1 MGARSFV
8 GQAGGAENGEGAAFD
23 VHASGSSVPTRLRLT
38 RRGRLVVTGLVALG
52 LAGVLVFAAALLS
65 PEAFASTAASGDKQ
79 FHYVV
84 AQSGDS
90 LWSLASELDPQADP
104 RDLIAEIVQLNQLE
118 GSDLEAGQAIAVPLR
133 YSSTENTVSS

>member
-8 GQAGGAENGEGAAFD
+8 GHARSVENDASVAMD
-23 VHASGSSVPTRLRLT
+23 VCASRASLPTRLRLT
-38 RRGRLVVTGLVALG
+38 RRGRLVMSGLVALV
-52 LAGVLVFAAALLS
+52 LAGILAFAAALLS
-65 PEAFASTAASGDKQ
+65 PEAFASSSTSGDEQ

-104 RDLIAEIVQLNQLE
+104 RDLIAEIVQLNQLD
-118 GSDLEAGQAIAVPLR
+118 GSGLEAGQAIAVPLR
-133 YSSTENTVSS
+133 YSDSENPVSS